1 MVYANFIRR
10 NGIVTQVIKLEANKF
25 DSFEALKNEIQAF
38 IGESIDMPT
47 LKQLSHGQR
56 FDLISAIIDSGGSCK
71 VANQMG
77 LTFKSAADL
86 RVQMNN
92 RNN

>member
-1 MVYANFIRR
+1 MKSEVN
-10 NGIVTQVIKLEANKF
+10 KL
-25 DSFEALKNEIQAF
+25 DSFEALQNEIQAF
-38 IGESIDMPT
+38 IGESIEMPT

-56 FDLISAIIDSGGSCK
+56 FDLISAIIDLGGSCK

-77 LTFKSAADL
+77 LSFKSAAEL
-86 RVQMNN
+86 RAQLNEGLSN